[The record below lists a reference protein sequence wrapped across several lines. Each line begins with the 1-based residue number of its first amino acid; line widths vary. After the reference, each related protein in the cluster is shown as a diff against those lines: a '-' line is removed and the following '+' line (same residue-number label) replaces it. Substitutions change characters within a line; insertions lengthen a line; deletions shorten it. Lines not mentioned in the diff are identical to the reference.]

1 MLLPCALLA
10 ALLAAGHAGK
20 RGARW
25 GLRLCGAPALRGSGS
40 AGLRLCG
47 APALRPGAA
56 RLRRG
61 GPAAMLTAG
70 A

>member
-25 GLRLCGAPALRGSGS
+25 GLRLCGAPALR
-40 AGLRLCG
+40 
-47 APALRPGAA
+47 PGAA